1 MGTWSRV
8 RDALTGGRTTDLAVA
23 TLQVVEA
30 QVPARRTD
38 FAVSWSDVESVLSGS
53 SPVTYAGRVGRAA
66 AMQVPAVKRGRD
78 LICGT
83 LGSLT
88 YDTFNARH
96 ELEPSVLLSQP
107 EDDVPASVTITRT
120 IEDML
125 FEGRAWWLVL
135 AYDWRGYP
143 SKVKRLEPTSVNVQ
157 QVVKTHKTLDGNVG
171 VSYSWSK
178 DGQLIRFDSPNDAL
192 LIAAARAIKSALLL
206 DAAALRYADGAPMA
220 DYFESMDGYDHD
232 QDEVDAL
239 MDGFAE
245 ARRQR
250 ATGYVPSGFK
260 YNLNPFDA
268 QKLQLAEAR
277 QHAVLELARAMG
289 LDPADLAV
297 SGGTSMPYQNMQ
309 NVYLNRIKDALR
321 PYYTA
326 FEQRLSMTD
335 VTPRGWTVKANFSD
349 LLRADDQTR
358 MEVASTGKDSEVF
371 TNDEARHY
379 FDPTRSESAPLQIEE
394 GSDV

>member
-1 MGTWSRV
+1 M
-8 RDALTGGRTTDLAVA
+8 
-23 TLQVVEA
+23 
-30 QVPARRTD
+30 D
-38 FAVSWSDVESVLSGS
+38 FAVSWADVESVLSGS

-78 LICGT
+78 LIAGT
-83 LGSLT
+83 LGTLT

-96 ELEPSVLLSQP
+96 QLVASDLLRQP
-107 EDDVPASVTITRT
+107 EEDVPASVTITRT

-125 FEGRAWWLVL
+125 FEGQAWWLVTR
-135 AYDWRGYP
+135 YGWHGYP
-143 SKVKRLEPTSVNVQ
+143 VKVKRLEPGSVNVQ
-157 QVVKTHKTLDGNVG
+157 QVITTHRTLDGNVG
-171 VSYSWSK
+171 VSVSWSK

-192 LIAAARAIKSALLL
+192 LIAGARAIKSALLL
-206 DAAALRYADGAPMA
+206 DAAALRYADGAPMQ
-220 DYFESMDGYDHD
+220 DYFEPSDGYDPD
-232 QDEVDAL
+232 QDEVDAAL
-239 MDGFAE
+239 DQWLA
-245 ARRQR
+245 ARKQR
-250 ATGYVPSGFK
+250 STGYVPSGFK
-260 YNLNPFDA
+260 YNLNAFDA

-289 LDPADLAV
+289 LDPSDLAV

-326 FEQRLSMTD
+326 FEQRLSMAD
-335 VTPRGWTVKANFSD
+335 VVPRGYQVKANFSD

-358 MEVASTGKDSEVF
+358 MTVAASGKTSEVF
-371 TNDEARHY
+371 TEDEARRY

-394 GSDV
+394 DSNV